1 MRWTVNNTSNGMS
14 ETIVTISGVVGIVF
28 VFWFFLM
35 KKEKKEVAVAGSVD
49 SAGSL
54 RVDII
59 VEGGDSPEVVS
70 IPKDKTTKINFI
82 RKDSSSCLEEVVLP
96 DFKIRKHLPL
106 NEKVSIEITPK
117 QTGEFKYSCGM
128 NMFHGKIIVTE

>member
-1 MRWTVNNTSNGMS
+1 MLDKCGMN
-14 ETIVTISGVVGIVF
+14 ETIVTISGIIGIIF

-35 KKEKKEVAVAGSVD
+35 KKEKKEVAVIGS
-49 SAGSL
+49 
-54 RVDII
+54 VDII
-59 VEGGDSPEVVS
+59 VEGGYSPEAIS
-70 IPKDKTTKINFI
+70 IPKNKTTKLNFI

-96 DFKIRKHLPL
+96 DFKIRKHLPF
-106 NEKVSIEITPK
+106 NEKVVIEITPK